1 VRCMGLLMFFLLG
14 VCTAC
19 QVESGTLEPSSAA
32 AATLTP
38 TEASISASEAV
49 SEGPDEGLATMGE
62 PDSTETSKP
71 AALDGPW
78 MVYPAPDGSG
88 LHAYDVDAGVVIEIP
103 LPELV
108 YPGDLVD
115 GLSPDG
121 HTLILRAGSPLN
133 TDELALY
140 QIDLPSTQAIKV
152 TPLLSLSIQ
161 RDIINGEDAQALTVL
176 SAVTFPDGLAWSPD
190 GRYLAFSAALDSHS
204 SDLYVLDIEKDR
216 INRLNG
222 LYTQSV
228 SPSWAPGSNW
238 LVNQELGSYASETG
252 WRSEVVDVISVPDY
266 ADQNALYIPG
276 GQSQSEVFVAWINAQ
291 SLISCSQTADGLQTL
306 RQVNVINR
314 SVGIHLQGGF
324 RQVAFDP
331 ESRCLALVLSEEDAL
346 PMGLMGG
353 VYLLQADST
362 ALMLQRAGDW
372 GTLKWDEGGVFVV
385 VGSQGVFAFT
395 PEGKGLI
402 LRDEGNLNVSPSG
415 NWMIAWGNG
424 EAAAAGARLYQNP
437 SGNLLQQI
445 TDQAVISV
453 HWLPDS
459 KAFLIQSEGT
469 LYYLAFPDLNLT
481 KVEAGVSADTSL
493 EFIWVE

>member
-1 VRCMGLLMFFLLG
+1 MFFLLG

-19 QVESGTLEPSSAA
+19 QVRSGTLEPLL
-32 AATLTP
+32 AATAIVAP
-38 TEASISASEAV
+38 TETIVAASEAA
-49 SEGPDEGLATMGE
+49 SEDIDENLTTTEEPSLTAT
-62 PDSTETSKP
+62 STPAPQAT

-78 MVYPAPDGSG
+78 LVYPAPDGNG

-140 QIDLPSTQAIKV
+140 QIDLPSTQVTKV
-152 TPLLSLSIQ
+152 TPLLSISIQ
-161 RDIINGEDAQALTVL
+161 REIVNGEDDQALTVL

-190 GRYLAFSAALDSHS
+190 GRYLAFSAALDSRS
-204 SDLYVLDIEKDR
+204 SDLYVLDMDKGRVD
-216 INRLNG
+216 RLNG
-222 LYTQSV
+222 LYTQST

-238 LVNQELGSYASETG
+238 LVNQELGSFDSETG
-252 WRSEVVDVISVPDY
+252 WRSEVVDIISVPEY

-276 GQSQSEVFVAWINAQ
+276 GQSQSEVFVGWINAQ
-291 SLISCSQTADGLQTL
+291 SLISCSQTAGGLQTL

-314 SVGIHLQGGF
+314 SVAIRLQGAF
-324 RQVAFDP
+324 RQVVFDP
-331 ESRCLALVLSEEDAL
+331 ESRCLAFVLSEEDAL

-353 VYLLQADST
+353 VYLLQPDST
-362 ALMLQRAGDW
+362 TLMLQRAGDW
-372 GTLKWDEGGVFVV
+372 ETLKWDEGGVFIA
-385 VGSQGVFAFT
+385 VGSQGVVAFT
-395 PEGKGLI
+395 PEGEGFV

-415 NWMIAWGNG
+415 NWMIAWGDG

-445 TDQAVISV
+445 TDRAVTSV

-459 KAFLIQSEGT
+459 KAFFIQSEGT
-469 LYYLAFPDLNLT
+469 LYYLAFPELDLT
-481 KVEAGVSADTSL
+481 EVETGVSADASL